1 MNIITDNKWKK
12 FKCRNE
18 VPKKIL
24 KSRFD
29 YQDAEGSFDGFIF
42 YRKVWYHLDNFL
54 VCGKSSPFPKNW
66 EGYTSD
72 SFFSGVLLRVSPDGE
87 RYMIATYIS

>member
-1 MNIITDNKWKK
+1 MITTDNKWKK
-12 FKCRNE
+12 FKYRNE
-18 VPKKIL
+18 VPGNVL
-24 KSRFD
+24 QNQFD
-29 YQDAEGSFDGFIF
+29 YLDAETYFDGFIF
-42 YRKVWYHLDNFL
+42 YRGVWYHLSEFM
-54 VCGKSSPFPKNW
+54 VCGQNSPFPKKW